1 MFSSPQTSYRANHLS
16 FIFALIFKINS
27 QLLLRLDATDCR
39 LSLITK
45 FSFSQKTK
53 ETSKWTEG
61 FWSSWCS
68 SPCWRWPTEP
78 RGTTGWR
85 TTQQRRPR
93 FWSRLPRSFSRLVIY
108 LLIKWWSPY
117 SCSLSYLTPFHN
129 NLHSV
134 TRVDPSFLFFLLPH
148 ES

>member
-61 FWSSWCS
+61 F
-68 SPCWRWPTEP
+68 
-78 RGTTGWR
+78 
-85 TTQQRRPR
+85 
-93 FWSRLPRSFSRLVIY
+93 
-108 LLIKWWSPY
+108 
-117 SCSLSYLTPFHN
+117 
-129 NLHSV
+129 
-134 TRVDPSFLFFLLPH
+134 
-148 ES
+148 